1 MHKSLTPRSNLVLIL
16 VWGAVVGA
24 FMFSSTLPTR
34 ALLIG
39 IGAAFGLFAGLF
51 QLRALHET
59 KERFLS
65 ATTALEV
72 RAAMMSSRSGLLAT
86 YTLYAAAGILLL
98 TAFTQNEFI
107 GLGLVAGYASFAF
120 VRECLTIKGCID
132 LQRAQSNQNEEA
144 RHQE

>member
-1 MHKSLTPRSNLVLIL
+1 MLIL
-16 VWGAVVGA
+16 VWGAVVAA
-24 FMFSSTLPTR
+24 FIFTSVPSTR

-72 RAAMMSSRSGLLAT
+72 RAAMMSSRSGRLAT
-86 YTLYAAAGILLL
+86 YTLYTAAGILLL
-98 TAFTQNEFI
+98 TAFTLNEVI
-107 GLGLVAGYASFAF
+107 GFGLIAGYSSFAF
-120 VRECLTIKGCID
+120 VRECVTLKGCID
-132 LQRAQSNQNEEA
+132 LQRAQSIQNEEG
-144 RHQE
+144 

>member
-1 MHKSLTPRSNLVLIL
+1 MLIL

-24 FMFSSTLPTR
+24 FIFLPTHSTR

-39 IGAAFGLFAGLF
+39 IGAAFGFIAGVF

-72 RAAMMSSRSGLLAT
+72 RAVMMSSRSGRLAT

-98 TAFTQNEFI
+98 TAFTQNEVI
-107 GLGLVAGYASFAF
+107 GFELVAGYASFAF
-120 VRECLTIKGCID
+120 VRECLTLKGCIG
-132 LQRAQSNQNEEA
+132 LQRAQSNQNEEG
-144 RHQE
+144 